1 MTDQQNLEQ
10 QKPDPPTQAGSQGA
24 AQQADTGKHTGR
36 KWAVG
41 LLITLGL
48 ILLVVANLTF
58 WAWFTLLNTNGW
70 VTAVGPLSK
79 DPTVSGILSQYVV
92 GQLFEQVD
100 VELAIEQSLPPDFQ
114 ILSVA
119 LTTGLEKI
127 AYETVDGLIQSDA
140 FNTVWVGINRAGHTV
155 IMKVLKGEGDN
166 LYMQSGELVLDLSD
180 VYSFV
185 EDQFGLA
192 DLNLSA
198 QAEDGRIVLFQ
209 SQQVAVLQELV
220 SYLNTLG
227 LLLPLLTLVAF
238 LAAWFVSLWRRET
251 LIWIGTVIAMAMFV
265 SLIVFSVTR
274 SSVLV
279 SVQDPMLRDLGR
291 QIVSVVTHGLIVQ
304 TVFFMIAGILLAVGA
319 WQAAPDSALMKWEA
333 AHKEKKAAKKSS
345 EESAA

>member
-1 MTDQQNLEQ
+1 MADQQNLEQ
-10 QKPDPPTQAGSQGA
+10 QQPDPTPQAGSPQA
-24 AQQADTGKHTGR
+24 AQPADTGKHTGR
-36 KWAVG
+36 KWGVG

-48 ILLVVANLTF
+48 ILLVVANVAF

-70 VTAVGPLSK
+70 VAAVGPLSK
-79 DPTVSGILSQYVV
+79 DPTVSSILSQYVV
-92 GQLFEQVD
+92 TELFQQVD
-100 VELAIEQSLPPDFQ
+100 IEATIEQSLPPEYQ

-140 FNTVWVGINRAGHTV
+140 FNTVWVGVNRAGHTV

-180 VYSFV
+180 VYNYV

-192 DLNLSA
+192 DLNLSG
-198 QAEDGRIVLFQ
+198 QAEGGRIVLFQ

-227 LLLPLLTLVAF
+227 LLLPLLAILAF
-238 LAAWFVSLWRRET
+238 VAAWFASLWRRET
-251 LIWIGTVIAMAMFV
+251 LIWIGVVIAVAMFI

-291 QIVSVVTHGLIVQ
+291 QIVNVVTHGLMVQ
-304 TVFFMIAGILLAVGA
+304 TVFFLIAGILIAVGA

-333 AHKEKKAAKKSS
+333 SRKEKKAAQKSS

>member
-1 MTDQQNLEQ
+1 MTEQLNLEQ
-10 QKPDPPTQAGSQGA
+10 QKPDPLTQAGSLQA
-24 AQQADTGKHTGR
+24 VQPADTSKHTGR

-79 DPTVSGILSQYVV
+79 DPTVSGLLSQYVV
-92 GQLFEQVD
+92 TELFEQVD
-100 VELAIEQSLPPDFQ
+100 VETAIEQSLPPEFQ
-114 ILSVA
+114 ILSIA

-180 VYSFV
+180 VYSYV
-185 EDQFGLA
+185 EDQFGLS
-192 DLNLSA
+192 DLNLSG
-198 QAEDGRIVLFQ
+198 QAGDGRIVLFQ

-227 LLLPLLTLVAF
+227 LLLPLLAILAF
-238 LAAWFVSLWRRET
+238 VAAWFASLWRRET
-251 LIWIGTVIAMAMFV
+251 LIWIGAVIAVAMFV

-274 SSVLV
+274 SSILV

-291 QIVSVVTHGLIVQ
+291 QIVSVVTHGLMVQ
-304 TVFFMIAGILLAVGA
+304 TVFFMIAGILISVGA
-319 WQAAPDSALMKWEA
+319 WQAAPDSALMKWDA
-333 AHKEKKAAKKSS
+333 SRKEKKAAASS

>member
-1 MTDQQNLEQ
+1 MTENYNDPGDNNTEVQTS
-10 QKPDPPTQAGSQGA
+10 PDAPQETDA
-24 AQQADTGKHTGR
+24 KHTGR

-41 LLITLGL
+41 LLIALGL

-79 DPTVSGILSQYVV
+79 DPTVSGLLSQYVV
-92 GQLFEQVD
+92 TELFEQVD
-100 VELAIEQSLPPDFQ
+100 VEMAIEQSLPPEFQ

-127 AYETVDGLIQSDA
+127 AYQTVDGLIQSDA

-180 VYSFV
+180 VYSYV
-185 EDQFGLA
+185 EDQFGLS
-192 DLNLSA
+192 DLNLSG
-198 QAEDGRIVLFQ
+198 QAGDGRIVLFQ

-227 LLLPLLTLVAF
+227 LLLPLLAILAF
-238 LAAWFVSLWRRET
+238 VAAWFASLWRRET
-251 LIWIGTVIAMAMFV
+251 LIWIGAVIAVAMFV

-274 SSVLV
+274 SSILV

-291 QIVSVVTHGLIVQ
+291 QIVGVVTHGLMVQ
-304 TVFFMIAGILLAVGA
+304 TVFFMIAGILIAVGA
-319 WQAAPDSALMKWEA
+319 WQAAPDSALMKWDA
-333 AHKEKKAAKKSS
+333 SRKEKKSAQKSS
-345 EESAA
+345 DESEAEGN